1 MRSELVLPQALTI
14 YEVQQV
20 AAEWIALVVAS
31 PEHLM
36 LDLSQLQEL
45 DGAGFQLILSLCNA
59 LPTTYCSV
67 QVGSQPNEQ
76 SLWLQQQLRAQGLL
90 VEAEVC

>member
-59 LPTTYCSV
+59 LPTTHCSV